1 MKRIAFVRPQ
11 SSRMCSSKRLPLA
24 QWLGASYSHHP
35 RSGFALKMKQS
46 PKEPNW
52 LSRRHS
58 WNSISGRIT
67 STDDDLRLRH
77 AYRVHELIESSCV
90 RKGQTNASMRYCCAE
105 ARMVRAMCPRCVKK
119 IAWGIPALSHSRE
132 YPVTRTRSWGPVR
145 RCLEFV
151 TRSWVCQCLE
161 FETRSRSGRSQ
172 EKRASRLEQQRLAS
186 GNVSSDQ

>member
-1 MKRIAFVRPQ
+1 MAACASCQLSVEVLNAESSSASDRPLSSDQPNLGGIVFV
-11 SSRMCSSKRLPLA
+11 
-24 QWLGASYSHHP
+24 
-35 RSGFALKMKQS
+35 
-46 PKEPNW
+46 
-52 LSRRHS
+52 
-58 WNSISGRIT
+58 T

-90 RKGQTNASMRYCCAE
+90 RKGQTNASMRYCCAK

-172 EKRASRLEQQRLAS
+172 EKRASLLEQQRLAS